1 MALQLNDGVEK
12 LKSKRPYSNS
22 TLGCTDIGW
31 AVNGA
36 TKVDGVEESTSSGIP
51 GTEKDN
57 DDSDDEKDD
66 EAGVN
71 GGKWG

>member
-1 MALQLNDGVEK
+1 M
-12 LKSKRPYSNS
+12 RR
-22 TLGCTDIGW
+22 

-36 TKVDGVEESTSSGIP
+36 TDVDGVEEPTLNGIP

>member
-1 MALQLNDGVEK
+1 MAMK
-12 LKSKRPYSNS
+12 LDEAVGKLESKRPYISF
-22 TLGCTDIGW
+22 TVRCADIRR

-36 TKVDGVEESTSSGIP
+36 TDVDGVEEPTLSGNP
-51 GTEKDN
+51 RTEKDN